1 MTALLRRA
9 RSLALIAAAAA
20 TAGCRDDPTEPAA
33 PGRSTFALVAIDGT
47 VLPVVYAQT
56 ARSAARIYADTLVLT
71 PRSTWEGTYAEI
83 AVVGLTEAGGSE
95 RRQRIEQDPLR
106 AYVLA
111 GADSIEV
118 ITVGGPARGVVPRGD
133 SLVLLHPLRG
143 QRWRYRRV
151 P

>member
-1 MTALLRRA
+1 VTALLRRA
-9 RSLALIAAAAA
+9 RILALIATA
-20 TAGCRDDPTEPAA
+20 TATAACGDDPAA
-33 PGRSTFALVAIDGT
+33 PAGVGRSTFALVAIDGAA
-47 VLPVVYAQT
+47 LPVVYAQT
-56 ARSAARIYADTLVLT
+56 ATSAARIYADTLVLT
-71 PRSTWEGTYAEI
+71 PRSTREGTYAEI

-106 AYVLA
+106 AYVA
-111 GADSIEV
+111 VGADSLEV
-118 ITVGGPARGVVPRGD
+118 ITVGGPARGLVPRGD